1 MKRWLKFWSLTIAL
15 TASGY
20 AAAQGPRSAAPAPA
34 SSAAGQSVSGPSLLQ
49 NQNDD
54 QPIQI
59 ESATLE
65 VRDKSKMATFSGDVQ
80 VVQGDTTIKCQT
92 LVVFYGAG
100 PGSGPATGPGHGSG
114 PTVASIGQSPAQGGT
129 APQKS
134 PVPQGQQ
141 DIRRIEAR
149 GGVTVVSKD
158 QNASGDLG
166 VYDVKKKTITLTG
179 NVVVS
184 QGKNVLHGDR
194 VIVDTVT
201 GNAHI
206 ESGGTSQNRVRALI
220 LPGKNEDGTPSNFMS
235 IGPGSNKTN

>member
-1 MKRWLKFWSLTIAL
+1 MKRWLGLAAL
-15 TASGY
+15 MFASAMAVPAGAQTPR
-20 AAAQGPRSAAPAPA
+20 AAATAPAPT
-34 SSAAGQSVSGPSLLQ
+34 LLQ
-49 NQNDD
+49 DQNSD

-59 ESATLE
+59 DAATLE
-65 VRDKSKMATFSGDVQ
+65 VHDKSKMATFSGDVQ
-80 VVQGDTTIKCQT
+80 VVQGDMTIKCQT
-92 LVVFYGAG
+92 LVVFYGSGA
-100 PGSGPATGPGHGSG
+100 PGTGPAPNGAGSRS
-114 PTVASIGQSPAQGGT
+114 TASAAPAGG
-129 APQKS
+129 APQN
-134 PVPQGQQ
+134 PAVPQGAQ

-149 GGVTVVSKD
+149 GDVTVVSKD
-158 QNASGDLG
+158 QSASGDLG

-220 LPGKNEDGTPSNFMS
+220 LPSKNENGGPSNFLS
-235 IGPGSNKTN
+235 IGPGPNKPN

>member
-1 MKRWLKFWSLTIAL
+1 MKHRLWISVAL
-15 TASGY
+15 LALAIPGHLAAQAPR
-20 AAAQGPRSAAPAPA
+20 AAAVG
-34 SSAAGQSVSGPSLLQ
+34 SGPGPSILPEQ
-49 NQNDD
+49 NQD

-100 PGSGPATGPGHGSG
+100 HGPDAGKTVLNATAAAGSPLGAAAGKTPA
-114 PTVASIGQSPAQGGT
+114 
-129 APQKS
+129 
-134 PVPQGQQ
+134 VPQGAQ

-149 GGVTVVSKD
+149 GSVTVISKD

-166 VYDVKKKTITLTG
+166 VYDLKKKTITLTG

-194 VIVDTVT
+194 VVVDTTT
-201 GNAHI
+201 GNAHV
-206 ESGGTSQNRVRALI
+206 ESGGTSRNRVRALI
-220 LPGKNEDGTPSNFMS
+220 LPGKNENGNSSNFMS
-235 IGPGSNKTN
+235 LPAPKAN

>member
-1 MKRWLKFWSLTIAL
+1 MNRQLRFWAVMIAL
-15 TASGY
+15 AAPGS
-20 AAAQGPRSAAPAPA
+20 AAAQGPQAAPASP
-34 SSAAGQSVSGPSLLQ
+34 LLGVQDQ
-49 NQNDD
+49 NKD

-59 ESATLE
+59 ELATLE

-80 VVQGDTTIKCQT
+80 VVQGDMTIKCQT
-92 LVVFYGAG
+92 LVVFYGAEHG
-100 PGSGPATGPGHGSG
+100 PGAGGQRVAAVTPPAPG
-114 PTVASIGQSPAQGGT
+114 
-129 APQKS
+129 APVQQALM
-134 PVPQGQQ
+134 PQGAQ

-166 VYDVKKKTITLTG
+166 VYDLKKKTITLTG

-194 VIVDTVT
+194 VVVDTVT

-206 ESGGTSQNRVRALI
+206 NSGNPGTTSQNRVRALI
-220 LPGKNEDGTPSNFMS
+220 LPNKNENGSASNFMS
-235 IGPGSNKTN
+235 IGPGPDKPNQPDKSN